1 VLVVLGIIAPESQA
15 SNQAQTAVSQSSSQV
30 QTSQAQTG
38 DTSNSD
44 KDVVTEKS
52 KESSGAS

>member
-1 VLVVLGIIAPESQA
+1 MVLGIIAPESQA
-15 SNQAQTAVSQSSSQV
+15 SNQAQTAVSQSSSQI

-44 KDVVTEKS
+44 KDMVTEKS